1 MILTGK
7 RRLWLALPV
16 ALAAFAWFQIRENHR
31 LPGQSE
37 NPPDAKTRT
46 ATQEAGREPTRSQ
59 KLARQAISSDWDE
72 LLHWLNSHP
81 APDPEA
87 VRARLTETKYRWT
100 ETDPQAL
107 AQALR
112 RLLESGQDA
121 PTGLGFRVGNH
132 GFLADWPTLRVFL
145 LDVLA
150 ASDPEMAL
158 QIAREILP
166 HTRSAEEYA
175 TALRSLTRP
184 GLGRAPDTELLNHFD
199 QLLTHSEW
207 HGSPGFAEAF
217 DLPRFLGTPDAAR
230 HLAASTG
237 NDKLRSMALHEFA
250 AERPAAVIEALK
262 ESTLPRADLM
272 ARADPQDPAQLAAV
286 DAYLRDPSLSHEDAV
301 SFLKTFPL
309 RSATTG
315 YRLYGK
321 TPAPYT
327 FERITAGDR
336 QAAALA
342 ETWAADPALAAYHA
356 EINAL
361 KSRLSKWT
369 EQAR

>member
-1 MILTGK
+1 MSLTGK

-16 ALAAFAWFQIRENHR
+16 ALTAFSWFQIRENHR
-31 LPGQSE
+31 LPGQSG
-37 NPPDAKTRT
+37 NPADAKTRT
-46 ATQEAGREPTRSQ
+46 APPDAGHERASPQ
-59 KLARQAISSDWDE
+59 KLARQAISSDWDQ
-72 LLHWLNSHP
+72 LLLWLNSHP
-81 APDPEA
+81 DPDA

-158 QIAREILP
+158 QIAREILADA
-166 HTRSAEEYA
+166 RSAEEYA
-175 TALRSLTRP
+175 IALRSLTRP
-184 GLGRAPDTELLNHFD
+184 GLGRAPDAELLDRFD
-199 QLLTHSEW
+199 HLLTRPEW
-207 HGSPGFAEAF
+207 QSSPGFAETF
-217 DLPRFLGTPDAAR
+217 DLPRYLGTPDAAR

-286 DAYLRDPSLSHEDAV
+286 DAYLRDPSLPHEDAV

-327 FERITAGDR
+327 FERIAAGDR

-342 ETWAADPALAAYHA
+342 ETWAADPALAPYHA

-361 KSRLSKWT
+361 KTRLSKWT